1 MKLYEKKNEIFI
13 YQRYKKKFKYSTE
26 INMRNIFGNTFEVNQ
41 IEELVEKILILKN
54 NNHIDVRNEELIKIK
69 QNKFY

>member
-13 YQRYKKKFKYSTE
+13 YQRNKKKFKYSTE

-54 NNHIDVRNEELIKIK
+54 NNHIDVRNEQLIKIK

>member
-54 NNHIDVRNEELIKIK
+54 NNHIDVRNEQLIKIK

>member
-1 MKLYEKKNEIFI
+1 
-13 YQRYKKKFKYSTE
+13 
-26 INMRNIFGNTFEVNQ
+26 MRNIFGNTFEVNQ

-54 NNHIDVRNEELIKIK
+54 NNHIDFRNEQLIKIK

>member
-54 NNHIDVRNEELIKIK
+54 NNHIDFRNEQLIKIK